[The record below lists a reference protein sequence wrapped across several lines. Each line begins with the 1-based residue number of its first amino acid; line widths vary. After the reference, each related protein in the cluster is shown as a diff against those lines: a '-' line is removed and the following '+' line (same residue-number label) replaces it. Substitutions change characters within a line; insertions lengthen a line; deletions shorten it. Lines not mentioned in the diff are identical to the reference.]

1 MPDMPLHSDRCL
13 HNVAVGE
20 HDRSSFVVAVDEHE
34 HSTHVGRQDSIVLA
48 FLGKVNYGSRFG
60 RIHKYKPF
68 RNVLSVSI
76 PISLAT
82 IDYRDPEKLCVSRGE
97 KELERE
103 VVEFV
108 LTGRQSEGR
117 LHADE

>member
-76 PISLAT
+76 PISLAI
-82 IDYRDPEKLCVSRGE
+82 IDYRVTQRNLVFREEKKSWKGKWLSSSDGE
-97 KELERE
+97 TE
-103 VVEFV
+103 
-108 LTGRQSEGR
+108 
-117 LHADE
+117 